1 MLFRSIKAQKIETK
15 DIAVKD
21 EPILQAEAKKFV
33 DAKCVLDV
41 FCFIACTRSLINYGG
56 NIFTIIGNILLAKEC
71 REHIALTE

>member
-1 MLFRSIKAQKIETK
+1 MFPNVKVAHIKAQKIETK

-41 FCFIACTRSLINYGG
+41 FCFADSVVKSLLYSLHKK
-56 NIFTIIGNILLAKEC
+56 FD
-71 REHIALTE
+71 